1 MINKNSFFGVKRI
14 KKVFKK
20 AFTLIELVVVI
31 AVIAILA
38 GVSVAAYFGVT
49 ESAKDSKIGQE
60 VKQAENVFTAWRLL
74 EYEGKGYTYASL
86 EYNYNAIARDYLLN
100 LAKYTYDQGL
110 NSYLNFALFDSE
122 ENPIEGTTSS
132 LENDPSF
139 SKAVYLI
146 STEDRFVYFEIPF
159 VSLNGE
165 TYKFQPELD
174 FSKLNFDEYTI
185 YKSIEDVNIAL
196 FNENNSNYWFFSIN
210 EIPTFEK
217 DGSVKEY
224 TISVNGKTYHVLEGK
239 KFTIPKANTQF
250 VEDESGEFS
259 QQEFE
264 YYYTKD
270 DKGNELNKY
279 YEGDVITINGNLDLT
294 RKYNEEGISKIGVK
308 ATSNGV
314 NYNFSSFEDALEYI
328 ENKSEDFTLSTQ
340 SSSPIVIDKDLTI
353 PSNLTLI
360 ISASTSNE
368 QLNTWKNKA
377 EGIDSQLSLEDKSY
391 DEPIY
396 VYKAD
401 GEYDEPSEF
410 SSFTIESGFTLT
422 LEGNAKIVVNGINTE
437 KGLLDYGHLVN
448 NGTIILNDNST
459 LDCYGLLDGN
469 GKIYANDTS
478 TINEKM
484 DVEDWPGLMKYVNV
498 VFGGESGD
506 DSVDFSH
513 ISQLP
518 FPFVNYRFER
528 IQNEISF
535 GSESTYKAVA
545 AVNLADALELA
556 GGKIFSEVEIPVIG
570 PNDSEETFMFVPT
583 EENTLDYPITKD
595 NDGVKTVVNING
607 KIKDDNAQVRIEVL
621 ESLLGGEAALP
632 SNIFQ
637 LSLTDFVINVN
648 EDGLFE
654 INNKYGFMPGSG
666 ININGGNLVAND
678 KSVLSFFPKS
688 FFEEGAGK
696 DFTIKDY
703 YLEGEY
709 DDAALNVKSGHIVI
723 NTTLVAGKLILPIN
737 DVTEFNNYCTL
748 NANFMSPQNTMHFY
762 LADTLNGT
770 IIHDTGTIV
779 LVGNNGEIS
788 LDDLMA
794 ALS

>member
-1 MINKNSFFGVKRI
+1 MINKNNFFVVKRI

-49 ESAKDSKIGQE
+49 ESAKNSKIEQE

-86 EYNYNAIARDYLLN
+86 EDNYNAIARDYLLN

-122 ENPIEGTTSS
+122 GNPIEGTTSS

-159 VSLNGE
+159 ISLNGE

-217 DGSVKEY
+217 DGSIKEY
-224 TISVNGKTYHVLEGK
+224 TVSVNGKTYHILEGK

-250 VEDESGEFS
+250 AEDESGEFS

-264 YYYTKD
+264 YYYSKD
-270 DKGNELNKY
+270 EEGNEHNKY

-294 RKYNEEGISKIGVK
+294 SKYNEEGISTVGVK

-328 ENKSEDFTLSTQ
+328 ENQSEDFTLSTQ

-360 ISASTSNE
+360 ISASTENE
-368 QLNTWKNKA
+368 QLNTWKNIG
-377 EGIDSQLSLEDKSY
+377 EGIDSQLSLEDKKY

-410 SSFTIESGFTLT
+410 SSFTIESGSTLT
-422 LEGNAKIVVNGINTE
+422 LEGNAKIVVNGVNTE

-448 NGTIILNDNST
+448 NGTIILNNNST

-484 DVEDWPGLMKYVNV
+484 DVEDWPGLMKYIETALPQLN
-498 VFGGESGD
+498 GEYSY
-506 DSVDFSH
+506 

-545 AVNLADALELA
+545 AVNLADAQGLA
-556 GGKIFSEVEIPVIG
+556 SGKIFSEVEISVIG
-570 PNDSEETFMFVPT
+570 PNNSEETFMFVPT
-583 EENTLDYPITKD
+583 EENTLEYPITKD

-621 ESLLGGEAALP
+621 ESFSEALS

-666 ININGGNLVAND
+666 ININGGNLVANE

-696 DFTIKDY
+696 NFTIKNY
-703 YLEGEY
+703 YLNEEY
-709 DDAALNVKSGHIVI
+709 DDAALNVKSGHVEIKT
-723 NTTLVAGKLILPIN
+723 NLVAGKLILPIN

-748 NANFMSPQNTMHFY
+748 KANFINPEEKMYFY
-762 LADTLNGT
+762 LADTLNNNIIVSDAT
-770 IIHDTGTIV
+770 IE
-779 LVGNNGEIS
+779 LVGNNGVIPLEE
-788 LDDLMA
+788 LLA